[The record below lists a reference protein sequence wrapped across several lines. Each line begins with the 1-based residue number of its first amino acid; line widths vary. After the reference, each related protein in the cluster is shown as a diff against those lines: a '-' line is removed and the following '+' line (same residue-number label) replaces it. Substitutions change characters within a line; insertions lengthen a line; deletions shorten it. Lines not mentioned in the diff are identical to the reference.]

1 MGLSMKYMRI
11 SMLSGDLDD
20 VATTLISSLG
30 MNNTW
35 INSYEM
41 GLRVRISTISSLIHV
56 HISPIE
62 SMLLTKAFMWDW
74 IAFDIINKK

>member
-30 MNNTW
+30 MNNT
-35 INSYEM
+35 
-41 GLRVRISTISSLIHV
+41 
-56 HISPIE
+56 
-62 SMLLTKAFMWDW
+62 
-74 IAFDIINKK
+74 